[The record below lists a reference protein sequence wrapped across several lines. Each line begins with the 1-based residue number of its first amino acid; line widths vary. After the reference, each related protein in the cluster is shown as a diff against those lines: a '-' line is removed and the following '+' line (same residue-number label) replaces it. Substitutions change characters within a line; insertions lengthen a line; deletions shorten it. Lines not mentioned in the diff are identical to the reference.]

1 MQTFLRRTECTQF
14 RSFVLLSTCT
24 EDGGRWSVGWQCE
37 QQRCLSAGEWVRAAR
52 CSHAPCFLFAVAD
65 AAAADAVGGR

>member
-1 MQTFLRRTECTQF
+1 MYTISVVCFIID
-14 RSFVLLSTCT
+14 VY
-24 EDGGRWSVGWQCE
+24 GGRRAVVGGWQCE

-52 CSHAPCFLFAVAD
+52 CSHAPCFLLAVAD